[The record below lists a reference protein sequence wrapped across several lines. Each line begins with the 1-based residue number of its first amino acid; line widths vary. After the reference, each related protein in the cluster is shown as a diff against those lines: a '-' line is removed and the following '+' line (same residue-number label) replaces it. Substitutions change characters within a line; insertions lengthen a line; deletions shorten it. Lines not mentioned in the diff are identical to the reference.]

1 VLFRSLIEI
10 DALLELTL
18 DAAAEREVPGDA
30 ELLLELLE
38 ELRREATPR
47 RQWRLPLFSSLMMR
61 NTRCYLACVGTRIC
75 DSFEKLNSTLNRLH
89 DGF

>member
-1 VLFRSLIEI
+1 VLFSLLIEI
-10 DALLELTL
+10 DVLPELPL
-18 DAAAEREVPGDA
+18 GAAAELEVPGDA

-38 ELRREATPR
+38 ALRREATLR
-47 RQWRLPLFSSLMMR
+47 RQWRLPPVSSLMR
-61 NTRCYLACVGTRIC
+61 WNTWLYLACVGTCIG